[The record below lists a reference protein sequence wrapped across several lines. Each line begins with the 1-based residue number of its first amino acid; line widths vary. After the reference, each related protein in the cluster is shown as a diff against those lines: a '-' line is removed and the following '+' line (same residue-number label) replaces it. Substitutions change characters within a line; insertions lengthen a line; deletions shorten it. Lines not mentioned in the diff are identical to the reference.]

1 MLNAEAIDLHLDQNA
16 GALDSAHRTATAG
29 TAKLNPTQAIQAVCT
44 GYRAVKPILQLVM
57 GFPFFRQSWKDAVG
71 KFTGVLDTLCP

>member
-1 MLNAEAIDLHLDQNA
+1 MLNAEAIDLHLDENA
-16 GALDSAHRTATAG
+16 RALDSAHQAATG
-29 TAKLNPTQAIQAVCT
+29 TKLNPTQAIQAVCS
-44 GYRAVKPILQLVM
+44 GYRAVKPILQLVI